1 MGSGVFCRPSGL
13 RCVTAGSGVC
23 GLVVCL
29 CGPQLESE
37 SFEKLNAEIRQ
48 KKHEFAGGNGTIREG
63 EYRDLAG

>member
-1 MGSGVFCRPSGL
+1 M
-13 RCVTAGSGVC
+13 TAGSGVC